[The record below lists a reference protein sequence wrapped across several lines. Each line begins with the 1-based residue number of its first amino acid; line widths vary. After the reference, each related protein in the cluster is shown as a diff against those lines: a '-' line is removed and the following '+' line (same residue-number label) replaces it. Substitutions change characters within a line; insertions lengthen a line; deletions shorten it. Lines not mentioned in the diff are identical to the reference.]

1 MKKYY
6 IFSLFILLFSAV
18 SCSDWTEPSAK
29 NIDEL
34 LADAD
39 AAQAKAHEAYLA
51 NLRAYKKTDHQV
63 TFGWFGG
70 WTGES
75 PASRCLYNLPDSTD
89 FVSLWDGFSNLTP
102 AQQADLKRAKEVKG
116 IRALACAL
124 LFDIGKGVTPAQ
136 PKESKDKGETWE
148 QYNHNYWGWVDGD
161 ETKINEAI
169 VKYANAICDT
179 IDKYDLDGFDLD
191 AEPNYAQPFHT

>member
-1 MKKYY
+1 
-6 IFSLFILLFSAV
+6 V
-18 SCSDWTEPSAK
+18 TGQ
-29 NIDEL
+29 NEL

-116 IRALACAL
+116 IRALACEKVLHLHSLKSQRTRVRHGNNTTTTTGDGLMVMKLRSMRPL
-124 LFDIGKGVTPAQ
+124 LSMQMLYVILLTSTTSTA
-136 PKESKDKGETWE
+136 ST
-148 QYNHNYWGWVDGD
+148 
-161 ETKINEAI
+161 
-169 VKYANAICDT
+169 
-179 IDKYDLDGFDLD
+179 
-191 AEPNYAQPFHT
+191 